1 MPSCLL
7 VMLGFLLAIWPRT
20 AMPAEVTCQNLPPGS
35 LAQAEC
41 EYIQAKLKE
50 QREHDNGAT
59 QLSAGSVG
67 AVTHFVCPDE
77 KAVEIESLAGSLGG
91 EIQGTYR
98 NDGQE
103 AVSEVI
109 VGFAL
114 FNARN
119 QFVTTI
125 EAAVLPRTIP
135 PGGTGTFAAV
145 VPAPAALGWTCFRYE
160 ITGLPD

>member
-1 MPSCLL
+1 MSLVILAVVGVLL
-7 VMLGFLLAIWPRT
+7 TIWPSP
-20 AMPAEVTCQNLPPGS
+20 AAPAEVSCQALPPGS
-35 LAQAEC
+35 LSQVEC

-50 QREHDNGAT
+50 QRENGGSSS
-59 QLSAGSVG
+59 QPLNLSLG
-67 AVTHFVCPDE
+67 AVTNFVCPDE
-77 KAVEIESLAGSLGG
+77 KAVEIGSLEGSLGG
-91 EIQGTYR
+91 EIRGTYR

-114 FNARN
+114 FDARN

-145 VPAPAALGWTCFRYE
+145 VPAPSALGWTCFRYE